1 VGVVLNLP
9 KAVAVLASKLDPA
22 GMNIASHLLPKL
34 RGMSSKG
41 GDRASRAKV
50 VLLDEDLVS
59 ADGFP
64 ESLSPRP
71 DLAIFASRHESESG
85 RPCLTVHPPGNI
97 GESLH
102 GGRSRHLSMASPLE
116 MKEALRALKALNYDT
131 RFEVTLEAT
140 HHGPLTEVPSF
151 FIEIGSSPSDWIN
164 EPAGEVL
171 AKAIL
176 CVIDHPI
183 RTVPV
188 AVGFG
193 GPHYS
198 PGFTEL
204 VLNTEFS
211 ISHVVPKHQ
220 VGAVDDAMLGMLFE
234 RSSPRATIA
243 VLDWKGIR
251 GEERRGLLVSMDRAG
266 FRHARLRDCL
276 CGRALPSN
284 G

>member
-1 VGVVLNLP
+1 MSG
-9 KAVAVLASKLDPA
+9 AVAVLASKHDPA

-34 RGMSSKG
+34 RGPSQNG
-41 GDRASRAKV
+41 GVPAPNARL
-50 VLLDEDLVS
+50 VLLDEDLVC

-85 RPCLTVHPPGNI
+85 QPCLTVHAPGNI

-102 GGRSRHLSMASPLE
+102 GGRGRHLSIASPLE
-116 MKEALRALKALNYDT
+116 MKEALRALKALNSNP
-131 RFEVTLEAT
+131 RFQVTLEAT

-151 FIEIGSSPSDWIN
+151 FIEIGSSPPDWRN
-164 EPAGEVL
+164 EAAGEVL

-176 CVIDHPI
+176 CVLDHPI
-183 RTVPV
+183 RPGPV
-188 AVGFG
+188 AVGVG

-204 VLNTEFS
+204 VIDTEFS
-211 ISHVVPKHQ
+211 VSHVVPKHQ
-220 VGAVDDAMLGMLFE
+220 IGVVDDSMLQMLFE
-234 RSSPRATIA
+234 RSSPRATFA

-251 GEERRGLLVSMDRAG
+251 GEDRRTLVASMDRAG
-266 FRHARLRDCL
+266 LRHARLRDCL
-276 CGRALPSN
+276 HGRGVPSTS
-284 G
+284 